1 MPLDWEKEVL
11 PEVEALFDSASPQHR
26 ARLWEYSQ
34 AMRAAKWWVALN
46 PGLKT
51 PRTNNHVGIYLPEP
65 HVECFHMLDV
75 GGAGSPLANM
85 LLAAGFDTQPTIV
98 DPSIQLSCANTVK
111 IPSECGV
118 GIEVYD
124 SQYPADALFC
134 VSVLEHVENQEPFL
148 SACVKA
154 LKPNGL
160 LFLTMDA
167 CDVEGPDA
175 FMFHWMRCRIYNP
188 KSLLALSEFICSLGM
203 EICSP
208 VDLTPPV
215 TPSIPDLGYSFAS
228 LAFTKL

>member
-11 PEVEALFDSASPQHR
+11 PEIEALFDSASPQHK

-34 AMRAAKWWVALN
+34 ALAATWAHGGPINRA
-46 PGLKT
+46 
-51 PRTNNHVGIYLPEP
+51 
-65 HVECFHMLDV
+65 LDV
-75 GGAGSPLANM
+75 GGAGSPFKNILEAS
-85 LLAAGFDTQPTIV
+85 GWQVEIV
-98 DPSIQLSCANTVK
+98 DPS
-111 IPSECGV
+111 V
-118 GIEVYD
+118 GTATIENWQGELV
-124 SQYPADALFC
+124 DALFSI
-134 VSVLEHVENQEPFL
+134 SVLEHVENPEPFL

-160 LFLTMDA
+160 LFLTTDA

-188 KSLLALSEFICSLGM
+188 KSLLELSEFICSLGM